1 MLNAQPISDE
11 IQAKWQ
17 VLPPALQQQVIDFIE
32 FLINKYQ
39 LLRPTSVVMPQ
50 LPDEELELEPRILGL
65 HRGMG
70 TISDDFNDPL
80 PDSFWSGESS

>member
-1 MLNAQPISDE
+1 MLDAKPISDE

-39 LLRPTSVVMPQ
+39 LLRLTPVVAAQSSVDAVIT
-50 LPDEELELEPRILGL
+50 EPRILGL
-65 HRGMG
+65 HAGMG

-80 PDSFWSGESS
+80 PDSFWLGELS